1 MAEHPQGMDHREQL
15 EHMRWI
21 SLLSVGQLT
30 ALVSNRVVMTLVV
43 GLREHGRD
51 GDLTGIG
58 SDHRATARVE
68 SAEHRSRRQALF

>member
-1 MAEHPQGMDHREQL
+1 MDKPAQRRSAYGSCKQ
-15 EHMRWI
+15 
-21 SLLSVGQLT
+21 Q
-30 ALVSNRVVMTLVV
+30 ALNRVVMTLVV